1 MGKVDYKY
9 YSETYG
15 GSLIPESEF
24 SNCELKAEA
33 EVNCFTFGR
42 FETLKALS
50 ETVKN
55 CVCDVAEQLYKRSE
69 SFSGAYALSSF
80 SNDGVSGTYADDM
93 SNAGFEAALYQCVFK
108 HLGHSGLMYR
118 GIMLD
123 E

>member
-24 SNCELKAEA
+24 ASCELKAEA

-42 FETLKALS
+42 FETLKDLS

-55 CVCDVAEQLYKRSE
+55 CVCDVAEQLCKRSK
-69 SFSGAYALSSF
+69 SSNGGYALSSF

-93 SNAGFEAALYQCVFK
+93 SSAGFESALYQCVFK
-108 HLGHSGLMYR
+108 HLGHTGLMYR
-118 GIMLD
+118 GIMPD